1 MMNPISALLL
11 YLIDIYSWIVI
22 AAVILSWLIA
32 FRVINVSNNVVR
44 SIVSFV
50 MAITEPV
57 FRLVRRF
64 VPSFGG
70 LDISPVI
77 VLIALWFLAYVI
89 QWASY
94 NAWFG

>member
-22 AAVILSWLIA
+22 AAVILSWLIVL
-32 FRVINVSNNVVR
+32 RVINVSNNFVR

-57 FRLVRRF
+57 FRQVRRV

-70 LDISPVI
+70 IDISPVI
-77 VLIALWFLAYVI
+77 VLIVLWFLAYVI
-89 QWASY
+89 NWASY
-94 NAWFG
+94 NAYLG